1 MSLDR
6 VRLILICGLTAVCA
20 PALAQNPPAK
30 LTPAP
35 ARPAPAPVVARPAPA
50 PAVAR
55 PALAPVVA
63 KPVTTP
69 VVAKPATA
77 AVGAKP
83 ATAAVVA
90 KPATASVASK
100 PPTAAQQLQYA
111 NQGAAQRNHTF
122 DGTKA
127 PAGPV
132 TANTAPKWWVRRST
146 RLPAI
151 RASNRLSRR
160 FIPIRHRRRKP
171 TDTVEQRIAAVA
183 SRRGH
188 CAWPTGLIATA
199 RAVRLQVP
207 APLTSLFRSRVLPA
221 FTSSFSSRL
230 GGLT

>member
-1 MSLDR
+1 MLWLSSQPSRHSRSRPRKRSWIVPLHRRHCLSPRTHALTICLDCETVVLGFSGGRPSMSLGR

-30 LTPAP
+30 PAPAP

-50 PAVAR
+50 PVVAR
-55 PALAPVVA
+55 PAPAPVVA

-77 AVGAKP
+77 AV
-83 ATAAVVA
+83 VA
-90 KPATASVASK
+90 KPTTASVASK

-132 TANTAPKWWVRRST
+132 TANTAPKPSVVGAPVYST
-146 RLPAI
+146 PGNPGFKPAQP
-151 RASNRLSRR
+151 SLHTN
-160 FIPIRHRRRKP
+160 PP
-171 TDTVEQRIAAVA
+171 
-183 SRRGH
+183 
-188 CAWPTGLIATA
+188 
-199 RAVRLQVP
+199 P
-207 APLTSLFRSRVLPA
+207 APKTN
-221 FTSSFSSRL
+221 
-230 GGLT
+230 